1 MALFKKKI
9 EDKDS
14 KDIPDF
20 PSSFAPDIRF
30 PEFPGYGQDTNP
42 FREPP
47 KSFESL
53 KPIPKEDKY
62 ESLLDQPLSPQMQ
75 PPLNKPMNMQ
85 PRYQFQEMPQK
96 SFGMV
101 KDEQRQVFHED
112 KPIFVKIDDYEE
124 AIYTLDK
131 IKSKL
136 KEADRI
142 LEELNKIRAEE
153 EKQLEEWK
161 QDLIS
166 IKEKLLTI
174 DKKLFENQ

>member
-136 KEADRI
+136 KEVSS
-142 LEELNKIRAEE
+142 N
-153 EKQLEEWK
+153 
-161 QDLIS
+161 IS
-166 IKEKLLTI
+166 ASGRKDTFVPLLGVFPITTNSVEGFP
-174 DKKLFENQ
+174 LSYFCW